1 MVTSLSAGL
10 LALSL
15 VMAPAAWGAPRPAAS
30 GTTICHNGQKV
41 VVGEDV
47 ALSGPNSF
55 LGNNDVLGATAY
67 FDQLNSKGGLDGCKF
82 KIIQENNQSTPSLAA
97 SIVRKL
103 VTEDHANFIFG
114 PEETADTVAALPVE
128 NAMHVVSFMWS
139 SGWNIAGTSY
149 ADNHG
154 YGFPGIVD
162 AFLNFDYTTITQLIV
177 PRHYT
182 RVALIE
188 DNTPGGLENKAY
200 MQQAAKKYHFKLVA
214 TQVVNLGQ
222 TDDTPQV
229 LNLLGAK
236 PQIIDFGLTPGQ
248 DSVTV
253 IKAVRAQNADI
264 PMATCAGCALAS
276 FVKAVGGPTEMHNV
290 YSFGTPAMLAQV
302 LPHTKANL
310 PTINDINNY
319 YAAMKAAGYGGVDQL
334 NAGIEGW
341 ATARELVTAIKDA
354 KSLDEN
360 AVKNAAAHERVDALG
375 VTWERT
381 PKNYLHTVADQTVL
395 AVTNP
400 DGTFSGY
407 KPQA

>member
-1 MVTSLSAGL
+1 
-10 LALSL
+10 
-15 VMAPAAWGAPRPAAS
+15 
-30 GTTICHNGQKV
+30 
-41 VVGEDV
+41 
-47 ALSGPNSF
+47 
-55 LGNNDVLGATAY
+55 
-67 FDQLNSKGGLDGCKF
+67 
-82 KIIQENNQSTPSLAA
+82 
-97 SIVRKL
+97 
-103 VTEDHANFIFG
+103 
-114 PEETADTVAALPVE
+114 VAALPVE
-128 NAMHVVSFMWS
+128 NSLHTVSFVWS
-139 SGWNIAGTSY
+139 SGWNIAGTST

-154 YGFPGIVD
+154 YVFPGIVD
-162 AFLNFDYTTITQLIV
+162 AFTNFDYTTITQLIV

-182 RVALIE
+182 RVALVE
-188 DNTPGGLENKAY
+188 DNTPGGLENRAY
-200 MQQAAKKYHFKLVA
+200 MEQAAKKYHFNLVA

-253 IKAVRAQNADI
+253 IKAVRAQDPNI

-276 FVKAVGGPTEMHNV
+276 FVKAVGGPTQMHNV

-302 LPHTKANL
+302 LPHNKANL

-319 YAAMKAAGYGGVDQL
+319 YSAMKAAGYGGVDQL
-334 NAGIEGW
+334 NAGGEGW
-341 ATARELVTAIKDA
+341 DTAEELVTAIKNA
-354 KSLDEN
+354 KSLDET
-360 AVKNAAAHERVDALG
+360 AVKNAAAHERVDTLG

-381 PKNYLHTVADQTVL
+381 PKNYISTSADQTVL